1 MKPSVLIIIPTYN
14 AYEYAAQAI
23 RTAFEGTCALDPHVI
38 VLDDASPAWLDYINY
53 NTMLLTHLSPEKRKA
68 AEDHF
73 VFTRYAENGGLTRSW
88 NGGLRAAISQG
99 MDYAVVTNSD
109 VIFPPGW
116 DLAIVEAL
124 EQHDLVGPLTNA
136 PGSNVEQYVGNY
148 SLLYNRETA
157 EQDIGKVQDEL
168 HKAQFK
174 RYKRSTLNGFCM
186 AAKVKTWR
194 DNMYDAQCCFAPRND
209 FNSKGERNPTPLMT
223 LNEYELQRRWH
234 GKGLTSAIALGS
246 YVFHYRAVSRGDK
259 HKQGD
264 WVRKDWLKR

>member
-23 RTAFEGTCALDPHVI
+23 RTAFTNTSFLDPHVV
-38 VLDDASPAWLDYINY
+38 VLDDASPSWLDYMDY
-53 NTMLLTHLSPEKRKA
+53 NKLFLDGLLPVVRERVEK
-68 AEDHF
+68 HF
-73 VFTRYAENGGLTRSW
+73 VFTRYGENGGLTRSW
-88 NGGLRAAISQG
+88 NGGLRMAISMG

-109 VIFPPGW
+109 VKFPVNW
-116 DLAIVEAL
+116 DVEILRAL
-124 EQHDLVGPLTNA
+124 EHHDLVGPLTNA
-136 PGSNVEQYVGNY
+136 PGSNREQYVGHY
-148 SLLYNRETA
+148 SIHYEREQA
-157 EQDIGKVQDEL
+157 EAEIQKVQNEL
-168 HKAQFK
+168 LERKYGQFK
-174 RYKRSTLNGFCM
+174 PSTLNGFCM
-186 AAKVKTWR
+186 AAKTKTWR
-194 DNMYDAQCCFAPRND
+194 DNMWDAQCVFAPRND

-264 WVRKDWLKR
+264 WVRKT

>member
-23 RTAFEGTCALDPHVI
+23 RTAFEGTAVLDPHVM
-38 VLDDASPAWLDYINY
+38 VLDDASPAWLDYMDY
-53 NTMLLTHLSPEKRKA
+53 SEVLLTHLPRDKRQA
-68 AEDHF
+68 AKEHF

-88 NGGLRAAISQG
+88 NGGLRAAISLG
-99 MDYAVVTNSD
+99 LDYAVVTNSD
-109 VIFPPGW
+109 VIFPNGW
-116 DLAIVEAL
+116 DIAIVEAL
-124 EQHDLVGPLTNA
+124 EEHALVGPVTNT
-136 PGSNVEQYVGNY
+136 PGSNPEQYVGNY
-148 SLLYNRETA
+148 SLLYDRDRA
-157 EQDIGKVQDEL
+157 EQDVQAVQNEL
-168 HKAQFK
+168 HRAQLG
-174 RYKRSTLNGFCM
+174 RVKRSTLNGFCM

-194 DNMYDAQCCFAPRND
+194 DNMWDAQCVFAPRND

-264 WVRKDWLKR
+264 WVRRDWTKR